1 VAIVARQHDRPR
13 KQRNTDIVVVIAV
26 VIAVVGMV

>member
-1 VAIVARQHDRPR
+1 VAIVARQHDRLR
-13 KQRNTDIVVVIAV
+13 KQRNPDIVVVIAV